1 MKRYLKYILLS
12 LVAASLAVSCL
23 EELEPTP
30 SLTANDEVAVLVPRV
45 KSFTNQYVTKSDYNE
60 AEITLTSL
68 KVLVFNKGGKLIHH
82 QDVPVDSRTIS
93 LNKSMLNSP
102 DNGDLSSATV
112 VMLANMDLAR
122 LKKGDTP
129 LSNNL
134 SALQLDDLENY
145 SYSHEQTVYTSLES
159 GFKGFPMIGGTTGV
173 DLSPTSSTSQ
183 QAPVV
188 VDLKILYAKVNFE
201 ISVDQDGENQRVDPS
216 NTKQMQFQLDKYA
229 VYNASK
235 VTTLAIPN
243 NEGEPVRDFLGNVPD
258 ESNIPG
264 TDEATFSADY
274 AYTSGAGA
282 NLNINKTVTLGGEP
296 ILFTFYIAESRYNHN
311 LTLEELRGIYPDS
324 GWVTSAQNDD
334 VKGWE
339 NLSAEEKKLPQNKLN
354 NVKYLYD
361 DLIQQYK
368 PKLADVAGASPDKG
382 KASYVLLTGKYT
394 DYRGTVWDVDYK
406 VYLGKDNSQNFHV
419 DRNSEYTNYISIKGI
434 RNNDDYYDKDEN
446 GNKVDQHI
454 WIDHRVNVSYNGS
467 GVDDHVTITRETLLD
482 AHIEVRPLR
491 VKWDNNEFDGVRI
504 YLPTNDNGSLV
515 DWIGIERFTG
525 NNNADGSTYCLI
537 DDEANPGKKKSSGK
551 RKYFTTDLISEL
563 QTKEGEYGVRVD
575 EDTYKKYIYLL
586 NGDCAWIY
594 FDENLGSADRPAE
607 IRLEFYTPSGKTKDV
622 VYKVNQRGLQT
633 VGGYAIESYEE
644 YLHSYDSEDKYN
656 LSTSPVDYTQQG
668 LAWGFQDHKLS
679 QSILVSSIDAPL
691 KDDMI
696 KLYSYDYFHERDN
709 SSFKPYK
716 KTSGSWA
723 IASFGTGH
731 TFTELASANRDIAV
745 RDMGTIPENAYQY
758 CLSKNKFEVVDL
770 EEVTMTINW
779 YLPDAYEMQAILDAG
794 QSGNSTAD
802 FDSDAFYWSSQPSY
816 DTELQMYINED
827 IENAI
832 AVSAQGGIDDRPRN
846 NQNRIRCVYNPN
858 AKPISPE
865 DMEDRVPDGIGGNY
879 SIYMKA
885 WYNGENAYFSGYLP
899 EENISKNTVEYIYDD
914 DSFIYPTKANSY
926 QNSDA
931 EFNYFI
937 TEDKYGNTVEGFS
950 LDPSNTN
957 NWNVG
962 TYYNSAQMLQ
972 TANGYYTTLFKYPG
986 LSSFTLKKHSEGDFS
1001 APTSEEKIDK
1011 EIKTETSTIKLEKD
1025 LPSST
1030 DLSSLDPG
1038 KMLNINFGNPQGS
1051 MNPTFVY
1058 DELVYDNKIE
1068 NTRKWNVPTYELD
1081 SYEVEGDSKTVS
1093 YTTTAEHTGEQLGSI
1108 LGYDLGKMSAFG
1120 SIKIDLGWL
1129 GQYEFGEGAYSKAKA
1144 AAWEGLKKLIK
1155 EQYPNYLYDND
1166 PKAADYTDLEWNSKV
1181 SEDIIKYTIVK
1192 SSRTGKQYKCEC
1204 KVTCSIEITLDS
1216 KTEYY
1221 RDATNGG
1228 WGEPSEEKSFKDPK
1242 INADELRMY
1251 CGNSFTISLSQAAK
1265 NEGYEITKVKV
1276 YYSGDNYVDETGGF
1290 LGYGTD
1296 KVYARFVEST
1306 IDLSKHKLENQPIIG
1321 STEMLQLPGM
1331 DYSADGKKGWHQW
1344 TGESNTSVTLVLA
1357 DYNVNYN
1364 AASFS
1369 YSYLYDTTPLKSSKY
1384 IIVDQ
1389 IDVKCSKK
1397 KKATFDFKQIYTE
1410 NGNTETSSWTVKHIT
1425 FTAEGGTEDNPSG
1438 VTAEGL
1444 KLYAG
1449 SKVTFKALDGYVI
1462 NSISGDESLKFTG
1475 TEQVVERT
1483 IPTDKTITAPIVV
1496 LYSKAD
1502 PGTN

>member
-1 MKRYLKYILLS
+1 MKRYLKHIF
-12 LVAASLAVSCL
+12 LALTATLMVVSCL
-23 EELEPTP
+23 EELEIETPTFG
-30 SLTANDEVAVLVPRV
+30 DEVVTLVPRV
-45 KSFTNQYVTKSDYNE
+45 QSFANRYVTK
-60 AEITLTSL
+60 AEYADHETIISKYT
-68 KVLVFNKGGKLIHH
+68 VLVFNNAGNLVHKQSVTGDDPFK
-82 QDVPVDSRTIS
+82 
-93 LNKSMLNSP
+93 LNKSMLNSSA
-102 DNGDLSSATV
+102 NGDLTKATV
-112 VMLANMDLAR
+112 VMLANMDYADVNNAGVTVTKLS
-122 LKKGDTP
+122 DFETCTYTP
-129 LSNNL
+129 
-134 SALQLDDLENY
+134 AQA
-145 SYSHEQTVYTSLES
+145 VITSIS
-159 GFKGFPMIGGTTGV
+159 DGFTGFPMIGGIKMV
-173 DLSPTSSTSQ
+173 NLSSTKDQ
-183 QAPVV
+183 QPPLAIE
-188 VDLKILYAKVNFE
+188 LKILYAKINFE
-201 ISVDQDGENQRVDPS
+201 IAVAEGGENDNVAT
-216 NTKQMQFQLDKYA
+216 NGMQFALSSSTL
-229 VYNASK
+229 YNAATATSI
-235 VTTLAIPN
+235 AIPAVKDK
-243 NEGEPVRDFLGNVPD
+243 PAVDFLGDPVSEKNATD
-258 ESNIPG
+258 DGATSSSNYSGSTATSLGKTG
-264 TDEATFSADY
+264 TAK
-274 AYTSGAGA
+274 
-282 NLNINKTVTLGGEP
+282 LNGDKIN
-296 ILFTFYIAESRYNHN
+296 FTFYVLESRYNHGSD
-311 LTLEELRGIYPDS
+311 LRGIYPDDS
-324 GWVTSAQNDD
+324 WLTSEPAED
-334 VKGWE
+334 VKNYNGTTDDAKR
-339 NLSAEEKKLPQNKLN
+339 NG
-354 NVKYLYD
+354 VKYFYD
-361 DLIQQYK
+361 DRIQQYK
-368 PKLADVAGASPDKG
+368 PKLANVPSGNPAG
-382 KASYVLLTGKYT
+382 KATYVRLNGTYT
-394 DYRGTVWDVDYK
+394 DYRGVAWK
-406 VYLGKDNSQNFHV
+406 VEYDLYLGKDNAQNFHV
-419 DRNSEYTNYISIKGI
+419 DRNSEYTNLVTIKGL
-434 RNNDDYYDKDEN
+434 RNRQDDAYGEND
-446 GNKVDQHI
+446 V

-575 EDTYKKYIYLL
+575 EDTNKKYIYLL

-594 FDENLGSADRPAE
+594 FDENLGSTDRPAE

-1475 TEQVVERT
+1475 TDQVVERT

-1502 PGTN
+1502 TGTN

>member
-1 MKRYLKYILLS
+1 MKRYLKHIF
-12 LVAASLAVSCL
+12 LALTATLMVVSCL
-23 EELEPTP
+23 EELEIETPTFG
-30 SLTANDEVAVLVPRV
+30 DEVVTLVPRV
-45 KSFTNQYVTKSDYNE
+45 QSFANRYVTK
-60 AEITLTSL
+60 AEYADHETIISKYT
-68 KVLVFNKGGKLIHH
+68 VLVFNNAGNLVHKQSVTGDDPFK
-82 QDVPVDSRTIS
+82 
-93 LNKSMLNSP
+93 LNKSMLNSSA
-102 DNGDLSSATV
+102 NGDLTKATV
-112 VMLANMDLAR
+112 VMLANMDYADVNNAGVTVTKLS
-122 LKKGDTP
+122 DFETCTYTP
-129 LSNNL
+129 
-134 SALQLDDLENY
+134 AQA
-145 SYSHEQTVYTSLES
+145 VITSIS
-159 GFKGFPMIGGTTGV
+159 DGFTGFPMIGGIKMV
-173 DLSPTSSTSQ
+173 NLSSTKDQ
-183 QAPVV
+183 QPPLAIE
-188 VDLKILYAKVNFE
+188 LKILYAKINFE
-201 ISVDQDGENQRVDPS
+201 IAVAEGGENDNVAT
-216 NTKQMQFQLDKYA
+216 NGMQFALSSSTL
-229 VYNASK
+229 YNAATATSI
-235 VTTLAIPN
+235 AIPAVKDK
-243 NEGEPVRDFLGNVPD
+243 PAVDFLGDPVSEKNATD
-258 ESNIPG
+258 DGATSSSNYSGSTATSLGKTG
-264 TDEATFSADY
+264 TAK
-274 AYTSGAGA
+274 
-282 NLNINKTVTLGGEP
+282 LNGDKIN
-296 ILFTFYIAESRYNHN
+296 FTFYVLESRYNHGSD
-311 LTLEELRGIYPDS
+311 LRGIYPDDS
-324 GWVTSAQNDD
+324 WLTSEPAED
-334 VKGWE
+334 VKNYNGTTDDAKR
-339 NLSAEEKKLPQNKLN
+339 NG
-354 NVKYLYD
+354 VKYFYD
-361 DLIQQYK
+361 DRIQQYK
-368 PKLADVAGASPDKG
+368 PKLANVPSGNPAG
-382 KASYVLLTGKYT
+382 KATYVRLNGTYT
-394 DYRGTVWDVDYK
+394 DYRGVAWK
-406 VYLGKDNSQNFHV
+406 VEYDLYLGKDNAQNFHV
-419 DRNSEYTNYISIKGI
+419 DRNSEYTNLVTIKGL
-434 RNNDDYYDKDEN
+434 RNRQDDAYGEND
-446 GNKVDQHI
+446 V

-504 YLPTNDNGSLV
+504 YLPTKSDGSLV

-575 EDTYKKYIYLL
+575 EDTNKKYIYLL

-594 FDENLGSADRPAE
+594 FDENLGSTDRPAE

-1475 TEQVVERT
+1475 TDQVVERT

-1502 PGTN
+1502 TGTN

>member
-1 MKRYLKYILLS
+1 MKRYLKYIFIAL
-12 LVAASLAVSCL
+12 ASAILAVSCL

-82 QDVPVDSRTIS
+82 QDVPVESRTIS

-122 LKKGDTP
+122 LKNGSTP

-134 SALQLDDLENY
+134 TNLQLTDLENY

-173 DLSPTSSTSQ
+173 DLSPTSSTNQ
-183 QAPVV
+183 QDPVV
-188 VDLKILYAKVNFE
+188 VDLKILYAKVNFR
-201 ISVDQDGENQRVDPS
+201 ISVDQDGENQRVNPS
-216 NTKQMQFQLDKYA
+216 DTKQMQFQLDKYA

-243 NEGEPVRDFLGNVPD
+243 NEGEPVCDFLGNIPD

-264 TDEATFSADY
+264 TDEATLSSDY

-491 VKWDNNEFDGVRI
+491 VKWDNDDNYDGVRI
-504 YLPTNDNGSLV
+504 YLPTKDSYGSLV

-525 NNNADGSTYCLI
+525 NNNTDKNVYCYAGGKST
-537 DDEANPGKKKSSGK
+537 GK
-551 RKYFTTDLISEL
+551 RRYFTTDLITEL
-563 QTKEGEYGVRVD
+563 QTKQGEYGVRED
-575 EDTYKKYIYLL
+575 EKTKQKYIYLL
-586 NGDCAWIY
+586 INDCAWIY
-594 FDENLGSADRPAE
+594 FDENLGNTDREAD
-607 IRLEFYTPSGKTKDV
+607 IKLEFYPKEGSPQSM
-622 VYKVNQRGLQT
+622 VYKVKQRCLQT

-644 YLHSYDSEDKYN
+644 YLHSYDSADKYN

-668 LAWGFQDHKLS
+668 LEWGFPEHRLS
-679 QSILVSSIDAPL
+679 QNILVSNTEIPL
-691 KDDMI
+691 NLTKDERI
-696 KLYSYDYFHERDN
+696 KRYVYDYFHESDGAT
-709 SSFKPYK
+709 YK
-716 KTSGSWA
+716 LYTKASGSWA
-723 IASFGTGH
+723 TTSFGTGH
-731 TFTELASANRDIAV
+731 TFTERASANRDIAV
-745 RDMGTIPENAYQY
+745 KDMGTLPENAYQY
-758 CLSKNKFEVVDL
+758 CLSKNKFEVVGL
-770 EEVTMTINW
+770 EEVTMTLNW
-779 YLPDAYEMQAILDAG
+779 YLPDPYEMQTILDAS
-794 QSGNSTAD
+794 QKDNNTAD
-802 FDSDAFYWSSQPSY
+802 IDADAFYWSSQPAFNRESY
-816 DTELQMYINED
+816 LGSTFINEN
-827 IENAI
+827 ISNAI
-832 AVSAQGGIDDRPRN
+832 AVSAQQPADDFSRRS
-846 NQNRIRCVYNPN
+846 QNRIRCVYNRN
-858 AKPISPE
+858 AKPLTPE
-865 DMEDRVPDGIGGNY
+865 EMEDRVPDGIGGNFTFYMSAY
-879 SIYMKA
+879 SD
-885 WYNGENAYFSGYLP
+885 
-899 EENISKNTVEYIYDD
+899 KNKSEIG
-914 DSFIYPTKANSY
+914 F
-926 QNSDA
+926 
-931 EFNYFI
+931 FNYLLPNQETFPTS
-937 TEDKYGNTVEGFS
+937 TEVKLNDSYGYKTETDSYDFPTSENSNSESFFPYTSFQKDDNSWVSGFS
-950 LDPSNTN
+950 VDPSNKS
-957 NWNVG
+957 NWDETVAN
-962 TYYNSAQMLQ
+962 YYNTL
-972 TANGYYTTLFKYPG
+972 TTYPG
-986 LSSFTLKKHSEGDFS
+986 LSKYVLQKGITEARAETTTEKQKVKTVQDISTIVLDKRISSTTSLNTLDHVQGSSIFNISFAQSNGNQDPFFTYNETVSEN
-1001 APTSEEKIDK
+1001 
-1011 EIKTETSTIKLEKD
+1011 KTETTYKWAPPVYTYDTHNLKPEEDEITGSGSYKTINLNTTKNKDDARKNAFQRAYDQAKTNALRDLNNNLAAKNQTDPGWVISGNVDYTPLEWNTI
-1025 LPSST
+1025 PETSYSNETRTPVIFGIGGYWSST
-1030 DLSSLDPG
+1030 CEVSV
-1038 KMLNINFGNPQGS
+1038 
-1051 MNPTFVY
+1051 TATA
-1058 DELVYDNKIE
+1058 KIV
-1068 NTRKWNVPTYELD
+1068 R
-1081 SYEVEGDSKTVS
+1081 S
-1093 YTTTAEHTGEQLGSI
+1093 
-1108 LGYDLGKMSAFG
+1108 G
-1120 SIKIDLGWL
+1120 SIKLFNHTSDGEWIQTKENISSSNGVITTD
-1129 GQYEFGEGAYSKAKA
+1129 EF
-1144 AAWEGLKKLIK
+1144 
-1155 EQYPNYLYDND
+1155 
-1166 PKAADYTDLEWNSKV
+1166 
-1181 SEDIIKYTIVK
+1181 
-1192 SSRTGKQYKCEC
+1192 
-1204 KVTCSIEITLDS
+1204 
-1216 KTEYY
+1216 
-1221 RDATNGG
+1221 
-1228 WGEPSEEKSFKDPK
+1228 
-1242 INADELRMY
+1242 RMY
-1251 CGNSFTISLSQAAK
+1251 CGNSFTISLSQDAK
-1265 NEGYEITKVKV
+1265 EQGYEITKVKLYFTGSNLMDSNELPYV
-1276 YYSGDNYVDETGGF
+1276 YNNY
-1290 LGYGTD
+1290 
-1296 KVYARFVEST
+1296 VYARFVESS
-1306 IDLSKHKLENQPIIG
+1306 IPLPPAKQILALGAQES
-1321 STEMLQLPGM
+1321 LQLPGM
-1331 DYSADGKKGWHQW
+1331 DYDDKGQWQQW
-1344 TGESNTSVTLVLA
+1344 TGTAEEGSLTFILA
-1357 DYNVNYN
+1357 DYRHTDFLSVSHEYE
-1364 AASFS
+1364 
-1369 YSYLYDTTPLKSSKY
+1369 YDLSPDTPNKY
-1384 IIVDQ
+1384 IVVSQ
-1389 IDVKCSKK
+1389 IDVKCSKRK
-1397 KKATFDFKQIYTE
+1397 NATFDFAKIYAE
-1410 NGNTETSSWTVKHIT
+1410 NGETSDWSVKHIT